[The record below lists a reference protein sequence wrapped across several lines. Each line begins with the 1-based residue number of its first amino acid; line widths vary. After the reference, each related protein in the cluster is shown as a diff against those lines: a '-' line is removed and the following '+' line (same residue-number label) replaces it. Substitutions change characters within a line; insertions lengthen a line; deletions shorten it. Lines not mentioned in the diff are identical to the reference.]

1 MTATIICFK
10 KPTELFEEL
19 KNNFGY
25 EILQKDSGIY
35 YIIKKGTSVETSLAI
50 QIVVTT
56 ELPDSELALGTI
68 GVEFDEGTAK
78 KVLDFIEQNK
88 GQWDK
93 LGYWLDVQYSKNQKI
108 LYKGAK
114 MTGRQMLFRDLV
126 ADGFFV
132 DELRESR
139 EIGVQEGW
147 QKGRQEGRQEGALNV
162 LQFLKCGH
170 SIEEAEQKFSLQ
182 H

>member
-1 MTATIICFK
+1 L
-10 KPTELFEEL
+10 P
-19 KNNFGY
+19 NG
-25 EILQKDSGIY
+25 DGIY
-35 YIIKKGTSVETSLAI
+35 YIIKKGTSVETSLAV

-108 LYKGAK
+108 LYKEAK

-132 DELRESR
+132 DELRESK
-139 EIGVQEGW
+139 EM
-147 QKGRQEGRQEGALNV
+147 GRQECAQEI
-162 LQFLKCGH
+162 LQFWKSGH
-170 SIEEAEQKFSLQ
+170 SLEEAEKQFSLQ
-182 H
+182 LQTRRPK